1 MKWTPGS
8 VSEDVEDRR
17 GGGGGFRG
25 GPVSIGVV
33 LVLLVLS
40 LLTGKNFLSLV
51 DSGAAPAG
59 DASADQSGAPVQSS
73 PEEEKLV
80 QFVSFVLDDAQHT
93 WQQILPGTERRN
105 WSSSGM
111 RRRRRAA
118 WARRPAGRSTV
129 PATKRCISISA
140 SSTSCARGS
149 ARLVISRRR
158 TSSRTRS
165 DITCSGCGASKARCG
180 SCRSRVQSQ
189 ANALSVRLEL
199 QADCYAG
206 VWGHSTAQRNILE
219 QGDVESA
226 LNAAASIGDDR
237 IQRMSGRAAH
247 PESFTHGSSAGTRHV
262 VQARAGQR
270 GSERVRHIRGRYV
283 SPSLRLGRERG
294 GTDAARCP
302 HTLQAGPS
310 RARNRTCRPARSS
323 N

>member
-40 LLTGKNFLSLV
+40 LLTGKNFLSLL

-73 PEEEKLV
+73 PEEEKQV
-80 QFVSFVLDDAQHT
+80 QFVSFVLDDAQRT
-93 WQQILPGTERRN
+93 WQQMLPGYRKAKLVLFRDATPTACGMGETA
-105 WSSSGM
+105 SG
-111 RRRRRAA
+111 
-118 WARRPAGRSTV
+118 PFYCPGDEKV
-129 PATKRCISISA
+129 YLDL
-140 SSTSCARGS
+140 GFFDE
-149 ARLVISRRR
+149 L
-158 TSSRTRS
+158 RTRF
-165 DITCSGCGASKARCG
+165 GASGDFAEAYVITHEIGHHVQRLQG
-180 SCRSRVQSQ
+180 IEGQVRQLQESRPGQ
-189 ANALSVRLEL
+189 AKALSVRLEL

-237 IQRMSGRAAH
+237 IQRMSGRGVH
-247 PESFTHGSSAGTRHV
+247 PESFTHGSS
-262 VQARAGQR
+262 Q
-270 GSERVRHIRGRYV
+270 ERVMWFKRGLDSGDV
-283 SPSLRLGRERG
+283 SACDTFG
-294 GTDAARCP
+294 GT
-302 HTLQAGPS
+302 
-310 RARNRTCRPARSS
+310 
-323 N
+323 

>member
-40 LLTGKNFLSLV
+40 LLTGKNFLSLL

-59 DASADQSGAPVQSS
+59 DTSGEQSGAPVQSS

-93 WQQILPGTERRN
+93 WQQILPGYRKAKLVLFRDATPTACGMGETA
-105 WSSSGM
+105 SG
-111 RRRRRAA
+111 
-118 WARRPAGRSTV
+118 PFYCPGDEKV
-129 PATKRCISISA
+129 YLDL
-140 SSTSCARGS
+140 GFFDE
-149 ARLVISRRR
+149 L
-158 TSSRTRS
+158 RTRF
-165 DITCSGCGASKARCG
+165 GASGDFAEAYVITHEIGHHVQRLQG
-180 SCRSRVQSQ
+180 IEGQVRQLQESRPGQ
-189 ANALSVRLEL
+189 AKALSVRLEL

-247 PESFTHGSSAGTRHV
+247 PESFTHGSSE
-262 VQARAGQR
+262 
-270 GSERVRHIRGRYV
+270 ERVRWFKRGLDNGDLNARDIF
-283 SPSLRLGRERG
+283 G
-294 GTDAARCP
+294 GT
-302 HTLQAGPS
+302 
-310 RARNRTCRPARSS
+310 
-323 N
+323 

>member
-51 DSGAAPAG
+51 DSGAAPGG
-59 DASADQSGAPVQSS
+59 DTSADPSGAPVQSS
-73 PEEEKLV
+73 PEEEKQV
-80 QFVSFVLDDAQHT
+80 QFVSFVLDDAQRT
-93 WQQILPGTERRN
+93 WQQILPGYRKAKLVLFRDSTPTACGMGETA
-105 WSSSGM
+105 SG
-111 RRRRRAA
+111 
-118 WARRPAGRSTV
+118 PFYCPGDEKV
-129 PATKRCISISA
+129 YLDL
-140 SSTSCARGS
+140 GFFDE
-149 ARLVISRRR
+149 L
-158 TSSRTRS
+158 RTRF
-165 DITCSGCGASKARCG
+165 GASGDFAEAYVITHEIGHHVQRLRG
-180 SCRSRVQSQ
+180 IEGQVRQLQESRPGQ

-237 IQRMSGRAAH
+237 IQRMSGRGVH
-247 PESFTHGSSAGTRHV
+247 PESFTHGSAQDRVTWFKRGLDSGDLSACDTFG
-262 VQARAGQR
+262 
-270 GSERVRHIRGRYV
+270 
-283 SPSLRLGRERG
+283 G
-294 GTDAARCP
+294 GT
-302 HTLQAGPS
+302 
-310 RARNRTCRPARSS
+310 
-323 N
+323 

>member
-59 DASADQSGAPVQSS
+59 DASADQSSAPVQSS

-93 WQQILPGTERRN
+93 WQQLLPGYRKAKLVLFRDATQTACGVGQTA
-105 WSSSGM
+105 SG
-111 RRRRRAA
+111 
-118 WARRPAGRSTV
+118 PFYC
-129 PATKRCISISA
+129 PATKRFISIPA
-140 SSTSCARGS
+140 SSTSCAPGAS
-149 ARLVISRRR
+149 GDFAEARHHARDR
-158 TSSRTRS
+158 TSR
-165 DITCSGCGASKARCG
+165 SGCGASKAR
-180 SCRSRVQSQ
+180 RQLQESRPSQ

-247 PESFTHGSSAGTRHV
+247 PESFTHGSS
-262 VQARAGQR
+262 Q
-270 GSERVRHIRGRYV
+270 ERVTWFKRGLD
-283 SPSLRLGRERG
+283 SGDLNACDTFGG
-294 GTDAARCP
+294 GT
-302 HTLQAGPS
+302 
-310 RARNRTCRPARSS
+310 
-323 N
+323 

>member
-40 LLTGKNFLSLV
+40 LLTGKNFLSLL

-73 PEEEKLV
+73 PEEEKQV
-80 QFVSFVLDDAQHT
+80 QFVSFVLDDAQRT
-93 WQQILPGTERRN
+93 WQQMLPGYRKAKLVLFRDATPTACGMGETA
-105 WSSSGM
+105 SG
-111 RRRRRAA
+111 
-118 WARRPAGRSTV
+118 PFYCPGDEKV
-129 PATKRCISISA
+129 YLDL
-140 SSTSCARGS
+140 GFFDE
-149 ARLVISRRR
+149 L
-158 TSSRTRS
+158 RTRF
-165 DITCSGCGASKARCG
+165 GASGDFAEAYVITHEIGHHVQRLRG
-180 SCRSRVQSQ
+180 IEGQVRQLQESRPSQ

-237 IQRMSGRAAH
+237 IQRMSGRGVH
-247 PESFTHGSSAGTRHV
+247 PESFTHGSS
-262 VQARAGQR
+262 Q
-270 GSERVRHIRGRYV
+270 ERVMWFKRGLDSGDV
-283 SPSLRLGRERG
+283 SACDTFG
-294 GTDAARCP
+294 GT
-302 HTLQAGPS
+302 
-310 RARNRTCRPARSS
+310 
-323 N
+323 

>member
-51 DSGAAPAG
+51 DSGAMPAG
-59 DASADQSGAPVQSS
+59 DASGDQAGAPVQSS
-73 PEEEKLV
+73 PEEEKQV
-80 QFVSFVLDDAQHT
+80 QFVSFVLDDAQRT
-93 WQQILPGTERRN
+93 WQQLLPGYRKAKLVLFRDATPTACGMGETA
-105 WSSSGM
+105 SG
-111 RRRRRAA
+111 
-118 WARRPAGRSTV
+118 PFYCPGDEKV
-129 PATKRCISISA
+129 YLDL
-140 SSTSCARGS
+140 GFFDE
-149 ARLVISRRR
+149 L
-158 TSSRTRS
+158 RTRF
-165 DITCSGCGASKARCG
+165 GASGDFAEAYVITHEIGHHVQRLRG
-180 SCRSRVQSQ
+180 IEGQVRQLQESRPSQ

-247 PESFTHGSSAGTRHV
+247 PESFTHGSS
-262 VQARAGQR
+262 Q
-270 GSERVRHIRGRYV
+270 ERVMWFKRG
-283 SPSLRLGRERG
+283 LDNGDLNACDTFGG
-294 GTDAARCP
+294 GT
-302 HTLQAGPS
+302 
-310 RARNRTCRPARSS
+310 
-323 N
+323 

>member
-51 DSGAAPAG
+51 DSGAMPAG
-59 DASADQSGAPVQSS
+59 DASGDQAGAPVQSS
-73 PEEEKLV
+73 PEEEKQV
-80 QFVSFVLDDAQHT
+80 QFVSFVLDDAQRT
-93 WQQILPGTERRN
+93 WQQLLPGYRKAKLVLFRDATPTACGMGETA
-105 WSSSGM
+105 SG
-111 RRRRRAA
+111 
-118 WARRPAGRSTV
+118 PFYCPGDEKV
-129 PATKRCISISA
+129 YLDL
-140 SSTSCARGS
+140 GFFDE
-149 ARLVISRRR
+149 L
-158 TSSRTRS
+158 RTRF
-165 DITCSGCGASKARCG
+165 GASGDFAEAYVITHEIGHHVQRLRG
-180 SCRSRVQSQ
+180 IEGQVRQLQESRPSQ

-237 IQRMSGRAAH
+237 IQRMSGRATH
-247 PESFTHGSSAGTRHV
+247 PESFTHGSSE
-262 VQARAGQR
+262 
-270 GSERVRHIRGRYV
+270 ERVTWFKRGLD
-283 SPSLRLGRERG
+283 SGDPNACDTFGG
-294 GTDAARCP
+294 GT
-302 HTLQAGPS
+302 
-310 RARNRTCRPARSS
+310 
-323 N
+323 

>member
-40 LLTGKNFLSLV
+40 LLTGKNFLSLL

-73 PEEEKLV
+73 PEEEKQV
-80 QFVSFVLDDAQHT
+80 QFVSFVLDDAQRT
-93 WQQILPGTERRN
+93 WQQTLPGYRKAKLVLFRDATPTACGMGETA
-105 WSSSGM
+105 SG
-111 RRRRRAA
+111 
-118 WARRPAGRSTV
+118 PFYCPGDEKV
-129 PATKRCISISA
+129 YLDL
-140 SSTSCARGS
+140 GFFDE
-149 ARLVISRRR
+149 L
-158 TSSRTRS
+158 RTRF
-165 DITCSGCGASKARCG
+165 GASGDFAEAYVITHEIGHHVQRLQG
-180 SCRSRVQSQ
+180 IEGQVRQLQESRPGQ
-189 ANALSVRLEL
+189 AKALSVRLEL

-237 IQRMSGRAAH
+237 IQRMSGRGVH
-247 PESFTHGSSAGTRHV
+247 PESFTHGSS
-262 VQARAGQR
+262 Q
-270 GSERVRHIRGRYV
+270 ERVMWFKRGLDSGDV
-283 SPSLRLGRERG
+283 SACDTFG
-294 GTDAARCP
+294 GT
-302 HTLQAGPS
+302 
-310 RARNRTCRPARSS
+310 
-323 N
+323 

>member
-40 LLTGKNFLSLV
+40 LLTGKNFLSLL

-73 PEEEKLV
+73 PEEEKQV
-80 QFVSFVLDDAQHT
+80 QFVSFVLDDAQRT
-93 WQQILPGTERRN
+93 WQQMLPGHRKAKLVLFRDATPTACGMGETA
-105 WSSSGM
+105 SG
-111 RRRRRAA
+111 
-118 WARRPAGRSTV
+118 PFYCPGDEKV
-129 PATKRCISISA
+129 YLDL
-140 SSTSCARGS
+140 GFFDE
-149 ARLVISRRR
+149 L
-158 TSSRTRS
+158 RTRF
-165 DITCSGCGASKARCG
+165 GASGDFAEAYVITHEIGHHVQRLRG
-180 SCRSRVQSQ
+180 IEGQVRQLQQSRPSQ

-237 IQRMSGRAAH
+237 IQRMSGRATH
-247 PESFTHGSSAGTRHV
+247 PESFTHGSSE
-262 VQARAGQR
+262 
-270 GSERVRHIRGRYV
+270 ERVTWFKRGLD
-283 SPSLRLGRERG
+283 SGDPNACDTFGG
-294 GTDAARCP
+294 GT
-302 HTLQAGPS
+302 
-310 RARNRTCRPARSS
+310 
-323 N
+323 

>member
-40 LLTGKNFLSLV
+40 LLTGKNFLSLL

-73 PEEEKLV
+73 PEEEKQV
-80 QFVSFVLDDAQHT
+80 QFVSFVLDDAQRT
-93 WQQILPGTERRN
+93 WQQMLPGYRKAKLVLFRDATPTACGMGETA
-105 WSSSGM
+105 SG
-111 RRRRRAA
+111 
-118 WARRPAGRSTV
+118 PFYCPGDEKV
-129 PATKRCISISA
+129 YLDL
-140 SSTSCARGS
+140 GFFDE
-149 ARLVISRRR
+149 L
-158 TSSRTRS
+158 RTRF
-165 DITCSGCGASKARCG
+165 GASGDFAEAYVITHEIGHHVQRLRG
-180 SCRSRVQSQ
+180 IEGQVRQLQQSRPSQ

-237 IQRMSGRAAH
+237 IQRMSGRGVH
-247 PESFTHGSSAGTRHV
+247 PESFTHGSS
-262 VQARAGQR
+262 Q
-270 GSERVRHIRGRYV
+270 ERVMWFKRGLDSGDV
-283 SPSLRLGRERG
+283 SACDTFG
-294 GTDAARCP
+294 GT
-302 HTLQAGPS
+302 
-310 RARNRTCRPARSS
+310 
-323 N
+323 